1 MKKLEK
7 YLLDIKIK
15 LRESYKREEES
26 NELKA
31 VDAIKK
37 NPKYFFSY
45 SAKHSKV
52 KSKIGPLLNNSK
64 ELITDKKKMADML
77 QEQYKSVF
85 STPLETYETLQRK
98 TNTVLED
105 IDFNESDVIEAIS
118 SISTNAA
125 PGPDGFPAILLK
137 NSKEQLAKPLKT
149 FWRKCIDM
157 GITIDIHKNN
167 NITPIY
173 KGGDQG
179 DPSNYR
185 PVSLT
190 SHLTKTFEKI
200 VRKAITKHG

>member
-1 MKKLEK
+1 
-7 YLLDIKIK
+7 
-15 LRESYKREEES
+15 
-26 NELKA
+26 
-31 VDAIKK
+31 
-37 NPKYFFSY
+37 
-45 SAKHSKV
+45 
-52 KSKIGPLLNNSK
+52 
-64 ELITDKKKMADML
+64 MADIL

-137 NSKEQLAKPLKT
+137 NSREQLAKPLKT
-149 FWRKCIDM
+149 FWRKCIEM

-167 NITPIY
+167 NITSIY

-179 DPSNYR
+179 DPSNLYR
-185 PVSLT
+185 
-190 SHLTKTFEKI
+190 
-200 VRKAITKHG
+200 